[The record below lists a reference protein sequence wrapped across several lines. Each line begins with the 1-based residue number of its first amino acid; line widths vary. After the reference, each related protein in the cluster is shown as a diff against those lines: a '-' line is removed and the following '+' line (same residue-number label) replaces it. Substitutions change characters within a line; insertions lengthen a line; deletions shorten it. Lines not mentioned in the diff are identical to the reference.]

1 MSDRG
6 WARRGGDGVGDARVE
21 LAIVGALVV
30 ALGVVAGSP
39 GIVGGLLVAAFWYAF
54 GVPFALAGGHAVL
67 VAVVPGELE
76 LATLLVVEA
85 VFVALLLSAA
95 LESDDPPQYVA
106 LTASILIGLVLV
118 TGSVAVFGAIWLA
131 AIVLLTAIAALGYGI
146 HRYERALWDVKAE
159 DERDEQATGT
169 VTAERTAEEP

>member
-1 MSDRG
+1 MSADR
-6 WARRGGDGVGDARVE
+6 WQLRDGFGDARVE

-30 ALGVVAGSP
+30 VLGVFADLP

-67 VAVVPGELE
+67 VAVFPGELD
-76 LATLLVVEA
+76 LATLLVVEVA
-85 VFVALLLSAA
+85 FVALLLSAA

-106 LTASILIGLVLV
+106 LTASILTGLVLV
-118 TGSVAVFGAIWLA
+118 TGAVTVFGAIWLA
-131 AIVLLTAIAALGYGI
+131 ATVLLSAIAALSYGI

-159 DERDEQATGT
+159 DERDEQAAATA
-169 VTAERTAEEP
+169 TAERTAEEQ